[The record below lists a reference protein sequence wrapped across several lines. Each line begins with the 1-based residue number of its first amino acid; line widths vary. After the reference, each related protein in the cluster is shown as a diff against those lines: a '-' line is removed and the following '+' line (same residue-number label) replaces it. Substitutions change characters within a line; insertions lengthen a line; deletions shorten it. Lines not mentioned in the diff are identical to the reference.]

1 MHQPSVILNLKLTDQ
16 VSRRLNLSAKR
27 LGYSAREYAQLL
39 FEAAFAA
46 RIGQERGIPSTDAEL
61 DEQVKCV
68 LLLAGKTDTASM
80 ARATGIPEAR
90 CATILEAVRSNKR
103 GRKSK

>member
-1 MHQPSVILNLKLTDQ
+1 MHQPSVILNLKLTDR

-27 LGYSAREYAQLL
+27 LGYSPSEYAQLL

-46 RIGQERGIPSTDAEL
+46 RIGQERDIPPSDAEL

-80 ARATGIPEAR
+80 AKATGIPEAR
-90 CATILEAVRSNKR
+90 CAAILEAVRRHKR
-103 GRKSK
+103 GRANK